1 MKVKVFLILAGVAA
15 LHLLLIA
22 GFAVSGGCKG
32 PEVLGERK
40 YIPAKVPA
48 DKTADATAVTTP
60 EKVSVATSEKMAPVK
75 KSTPPPVVPDLVP
88 DKAPTNINP
97 APIHKATG
105 DSYKVQSGDTLS
117 KIAKTH
123 GVSVSALAAANNI
136 STSKM
141 LKVGQPLVIP
151 GAGTVV
157 ATHEPAKKAA
167 KPAAKKEAKATKKDV
182 DAKDAK
188 KEKTDKDSAKTDE
201 KAVEKTDAAATDA
214 KDSYTVKKGDSIPL
228 IAKKL
233 HVKASDLR
241 KANNLK
247 ETSKLAVGQKL
258 TVPAAKKSAEGDVAE
273 KGDDAAK
280 AKTENVD
287 DMVNQVPAATP
298 AADSATTKPAGPAAP
313 AKAGAV
319 GADAAKT
326 APVAAVPSTSKEA
339 VEVDKATTVEAFAQK
354 YGVKVDDIKKL
365 NPDLPKDGK
374 LTVGKIII
382 IPSPA
387 N

>member
-48 DKTADATAVTTP
+48 DKTADAAAVTTP
-60 EKVSVATSEKMAPVK
+60 DKVSVAASEKMAPVK
-75 KSTPPPVVPDLVP
+75 KSTPPPVMPDLVP
-88 DKAPTNINP
+88 DKTPVNINP
-97 APIHKATG
+97 APIQKATG
-105 DSYKVQSGDTLS
+105 GSYKVQSGDTLS

-141 LKVGQPLVIP
+141 LKIGQPLVIP
-151 GAGTVV
+151 GAGAVV

-167 KPAAKKEAKATKKDV
+167 KPAAKKEAKPVKKDTKEV
-182 DAKDAK
+182 K
-188 KEKTDKDSAKTDE
+188 KEGDKDSTKTDE
-201 KAVEKTDAAATDA
+201 KAVEKTDGATVASTDA
-214 KDSYTVKKGDSIPL
+214 KDSYTVKKGDSVPL

-247 ETSKLAVGQKL
+247 ETSKLAIGQKL
-258 TVPAAKKSAEGDVAE
+258 TVPAAKKSADTDVAE

-287 DMVNQVPAATP
+287 DMVSQVPAATP
-298 AADSATTKPAGPAAP
+298 VVDSAATKPAGPATP
-313 AKAGAV
+313 AKVGTAGADV
-319 GADAAKT
+319 AKT

-354 YGVKVDDIKKL
+354 YGVKVDDVKKL